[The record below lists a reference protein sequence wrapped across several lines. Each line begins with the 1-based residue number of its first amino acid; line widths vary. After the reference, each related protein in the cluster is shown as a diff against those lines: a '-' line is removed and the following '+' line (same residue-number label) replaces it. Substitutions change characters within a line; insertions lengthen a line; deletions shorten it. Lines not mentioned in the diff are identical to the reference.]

1 MASDPVP
8 GGEKGVS
15 TVPAE
20 TAGLLYERYRDRV
33 FGYCLYMLGN
43 RDEADDATQTTFL
56 HAFRAL
62 RRGVV
67 PAAETAWLLK
77 IAENVCLSW
86 RRSAARRR
94 RVEDPSTVVDLHE
107 VLPARERPAD
117 ELIGLEDALSDMPET
132 QRNAILL
139 REWQGMSYR
148 EIGDRLKLSQA
159 AVETLLF
166 RARRTLAKNL
176 SVPPEARRRVARAL
190 DFGGLVG
197 AVKGA
202 FGGASAVKVAATV
215 AAVATATA
223 VVGERALGDR
233 AFGVKES
240 QKEVDVVAAPARADL
255 DGPSVRSSERVA
267 ASRGRAAGERA
278 RVATAKKRKAGAKA
292 DARASSKPT
301 GSSGGSDGG
310 SLSSESAA
318 PGDSGVLPVEPP
330 SLGTPGVPPAPEAP
344 LGVPSVNPPAVNP
357 PTLNPPALNPPTL
370 PPAPLPLNPPSLPLN
385 PPALPSLPPVPPA
398 PLP

>member
-8 GGEKGVS
+8 GGNKGVS

-20 TAGLLYERYRDRV
+20 SAGLLYERYRDRV

-43 RDEADDATQTTFL
+43 KDEADDATQTTFL

-94 RVEDPSTVVDLHE
+94 RVEDPSTVVDLQE
-107 VLPARERPAD
+107 VLPARDRPAD
-117 ELIGLEDALSDMPET
+117 ELIGLEGALAEMPPA
-132 QRNAILL
+132 QRSAILL
-139 REWQGMSYR
+139 REWQGLSYR
-148 EIGDRLKLSQA
+148 EIGERLKLSQA

-176 SVPPEARRRVARAL
+176 SVPPTTRRRVARAL

-197 AVKGA
+197 AIKSA
-202 FGGASAVKVAATV
+202 FAGGSAVKVAATI

-223 VVGERALGDR
+223 VVGSTAVGDR
-233 AFGVKES
+233 EPVEKES
-240 QKEVDVVAAPARADL
+240 QKEIDVVAAPAGATS
-255 DGPSVRSSERVA
+255 DGPSFQSSERVA
-267 ASRGRAAGERA
+267 VSRGRAAPGEPPRTT
-278 RVATAKKRKAGAKA
+278 TAGKKRKVGATK
-292 DARASSKPT
+292 DGRASSQPT
-301 GSSGGSDGG
+301 DASPAGSDAGTPASSSAPVGGSGALP
-310 SLSSESAA
+310 LS
-318 PGDSGVLPVEPP
+318 PP

-344 LGVPSVNPPAVNP
+344 LELPSLNPPAVNP
-357 PTLNPPALNPPTL
+357 PALNPPAL
-370 PPAPLPLNPPSLPLN
+370 PPAPLPLNPPSLPVS
-385 PPALPSLPPVPPA
+385 PPALPSLPALPPA